1 MTETSKEYAVA
12 LFTLAAEENVTKEVS
27 DGLKTISRTLREAPE
42 YLDFLASPNISVR
55 ERTDAIEEALGG
67 RIHEYAVSFLKVLCE
82 KNNARYVHKIIAD
95 YEDLY
100 HANDG
105 ISRVGE
111 NTGTNVAF
119 ERLVHNIDKRV
130 FVQLVDSPSLAATG
144 WRYNLQR
151 VRRCG
156 ENPCEVIALKLH
168 CAAVAVSVHTAA
180 FNVSGHHCHAS
191 VSVDGH
197 VLALGLLF
205 VLRRTVVEWS
215 GVIPMDGYSRF
226 DILPTADKFM
236 FSFQHWPES
245 RQ

>member
-67 RIHEYAVSFLKVLCE
+67 KIHEYAVSFLKVLCE

-105 ISRVGE
+105 ISIAKVISAVPLKKHEKESLKAKLEQYCGHTVIME
-111 NTGTNVAF
+111 CTCNNAILGGVI
-119 ERLVHNIDKRV
+119 VHIDGKV
-130 FVQLVDSPSLAATG
+130 L
-144 WRYNLQR
+144 
-151 VRRCG
+151 
-156 ENPCEVIALKLH
+156 
-168 CAAVAVSVHTAA
+168 
-180 FNVSGHHCHAS
+180 
-191 VSVDGH
+191 DGS
-197 VLALGLLF
+197 
-205 VLRRTVVEWS
+205 LRRKLRNLKETI
-215 GVIPMDGYSRF
+215 GG
-226 DILPTADKFM
+226 
-236 FSFQHWPES
+236 
-245 RQ
+245 